1 MFLSQSG
8 IVRHIIQISE
18 TAEHSE
24 DRLMAGVHSI
34 ASHEEAHP
42 VFSFEGG
49 NKLPPGAESLLDFAG
64 IEAPSGEQIQI
75 MAHTMPKVNSETGAA
90 HERAVVRSGGGDM
103 RPRNHQSGAEHIAV
117 AAQFVQVRAEIKLRI
132 IERVRGSAP
141 RDSATLASEST
152 GKLINAQPHAAGSE
166 LRISRSAT

>member
-1 MFLSQSG
+1 MSFRPVADDSASYREPVFPRQSG

-24 DRLMAGVHSI
+24 DRLMAGV
-34 ASHEEAHP
+34 
-42 VFSFEGG
+42 
-49 NKLPPGAESLLDFAG
+49 
-64 IEAPSGEQIQI
+64 
-75 MAHTMPKVNSETGAA
+75 
-90 HERAVVRSGGGDM
+90 
-103 RPRNHQSGAEHIAV
+103 HIAV